1 LSRINEHLISEFLDE
16 INERADN
23 KFNGRA
29 HQAFIDWYIEAEF
42 GGDTRWTFTDDVND
56 GGIDAVIWR
65 PDEVPPLVIIQ
76 SKYTERV
83 GNLKLGARVYQDFKT
98 VIRAF
103 RYGEDE
109 FDEFLSGVRNDLRQ
123 TYRRAF
129 ESLNKLGS
137 WHQKKKAFRL
147 VATSARRRK
156 AEFDDIP
163 EESFVD
169 STDVLRLYN
178 HYRQAQTPK
187 ARVLRLRIDDKLSYR
202 DAKRGIESYTFNA
215 RLHDFRKYLQ
225 HNDVSRL
232 VARNIRYD
240 LGGRIA
246 RNIRKTYEKT
256 PGDFWYFHNGLTLIC
271 DDCEE
276 KQGEA
281 IITGPSVINGAQ
293 TLYAISTS
301 SAKPSSALVATRVI
315 VRGTNKKSAW
325 EDDDWI
331 QDVIESV
338 NSQNKVQAYD
348 LRSNDAEQ
356 ILLQAR
362 FRELK
367 VYYERKRGEWREV
380 RNEPKYRSFDRLSLK
395 MLGQILSAVSEEDGD
410 GVLRVKK
417 GTSEVFHPDNYK
429 KLFGNKARVARQF
442 PRTYLDYRLFQLLRA
457 RGYANSKEFRKQR
470 HAFWNCL
477 WLLSIGVAPAIR
489 LKGLAMP
496 SLKKACDQL
505 DSARSGKRIAKQA
518 LRKLTRSVW
527 RMWRKARKADPE
539 GLTANNFF
547 KSKAGMRMLSRRVT
561 PQVSTALR
569 SLGKHI
575 NSQL

>member
-1 LSRINEHLISEFLDE
+1 MNDMSEHLLSEFLDE
-16 INERADN
+16 ISERADK
-23 KFNGRA
+23 KFNGRS
-29 HQAFIDWYIEAEF
+29 HQAFVDWYIEAEF
-42 GGDTRWTFTDDVND
+42 GEVNWTFTDDVSD
-56 GGIDAVIWR
+56 GGIDSVVWR
-65 PDEVPPLVIIQ
+65 HDEVPPLIIIQ

-83 GNLKLGARVYQDFKT
+83 GKSKLAAKLYKDFKD
-98 VIRAF
+98 VVGAF
-103 RYGEDE
+103 KYGEDE
-109 FDEFLSGVRNDLRQ
+109 FDRFLSNVRHDLRR

-129 ESLNKLGS
+129 ESLNGLDN

-147 VATSARRRK
+147 VTTFARRS
-156 AEFDDIP
+156 ASEFDLIP
-163 EESFVD
+163 EECFVD
-169 STDVLRLYN
+169 STDILRLYN

-202 DAKRGIESYTFNA
+202 DASRGIESYTFNA
-215 RLHDFRKYLQ
+215 RLHDFRKYLE

-246 RNIRKTYEKT
+246 RNIRRTYEKT
-256 PGDFWYFHNGLTLIC
+256 PRDFWYFHNGLTLIC

-301 SAKPSSALVATRVI
+301 SAKLSSALVATRVI
-315 VRGTNKKSAW
+315 VRGTNKKGSV
-325 EDDDWI
+325 EDDGWI
-331 QDVIESV
+331 QNVIESV

-356 ILLQAR
+356 ILLQGR

-395 MLGQILSAVSEEDGD
+395 MLGQILSAVSEENGD

-417 GTSEVFHPDNYK
+417 GTSEVFRPDNYK
-429 KLFGNKARVARQF
+429 KLFRSRAAVARRF
-442 PRTYLDYRLFQLLRA
+442 PRIYLDYRLFRLLKA
-457 RGYANSKEFRKQR
+457 DGYANPKEFRKQR

-477 WLLSIGVAPAIR
+477 WLLSVGVAPAVH
-489 LKGLAMP
+489 LNGLAMP
-496 SLKKACDQL
+496 SLKKACDHL
-505 DSARSGKRIAKQA
+505 DSARSGRRITRQA
-518 LRKLTRSVW
+518 LRKLTRTVW
-527 RMWRKARKADPE
+527 RTWRKARKADPE

-547 KSKAGMRMLSRRVT
+547 KSKSGMRMLSRHVM
-561 PQVSTALR
+561 PQASKSLR
-569 SLGKHI
+569 SLSKQI